1 MYEWYET
8 EKYANETREIKT
20 VWSPDSIRK
29 RSEYLKL

>member
-20 VWSPDSIRK
+20 VWSPDSSLGSAQNI
-29 RSEYLKL
+29 